1 MGERSNFALLPAA
14 LRAMKQLLEWDVARI
29 SETVGMLNR
38 QLAEAAANLGFSAPA
53 EPLRAPHY
61 LALRR
66 KGTISKELPE
76 MLAREKVFVSVRGS
90 SIRVT
95 PHVYNTVEDCDRLIA
110 CLRCVA
116 IA

>member
-1 MGERSNFALLPAA
+1 MSS
-14 LRAMKQLLEWDVARI
+14 RI
-29 SETVGMLNR
+29 A
-38 QLAEAAANLGFSAPA
+38 QAAAELGFHAPR

-66 KGTISKELPE
+66 KLPIPKELPE

-95 PHVYNTVEDCDRLIA
+95 PNVYNTIEDCDRLIA
-110 CLRCVA
+110 CLRRVA
-116 IA
+116 DKS

>member
-1 MGERSNFALLPAA
+1 
-14 LRAMKQLLEWDVARI
+14 MKQLLQWEVAQI
-29 SETVGMLNR
+29 AETAGAINC
-38 QLAEAAANLGFSAPA
+38 QLAEAAADLGFFAPA

-66 KGTISKELPE
+66 KAVIPKELPE

-95 PHVYNTVEDCDRLIA
+95 PHVYNTVEDGERLIA
-110 CLRCVA
+110 CLRRVTG
-116 IA
+116 I